1 MQLTLTRTDYTGNST
16 IGELSIDGEFFCYT
30 LEDVRRPDGYKVKG
44 QTAIPAGTYDLLLT
58 YSPKYGKIMP
68 LIANVPMFEGIRIH
82 SGNDKDDTEGCILV
96 GRIKDNDFIGE
107 SKLAFSS
114 LFLKLEE
121 AIARDDCI
129 TITIEN
135 TQ

>member
-1 MQLTLTRTDYTGNST
+1 MLLTLTRTDYTDNST
-16 IGELSIDGEFFCYT
+16 IGELSIDGEFYCYT
-30 LEDVRRPDGYKVKG
+30 LEDVRRPDGVKVKG
-44 QTAIPAGTYDLLLT
+44 QTAIPAGTYDVLLT

-68 LIANVPMFEGIRIH
+68 LVANVPMFEGIRIH

-96 GRIKDNDFIGE
+96 GRTKAADFIGE

-114 LFLKLEE
+114 LFLKMGE
-121 AIARDDCI
+121 AIARDECI
-129 TITIEN
+129 TLTIEN